1 MHAAAE
7 LLLRRYSL
15 LTELSIHDVVDRE
28 AVVFEFFF
36 FLFDCCASRFLLH
49 RCSLT

>member
-15 LTELSIHDVVDRE
+15 LTELSTHDVVDRE

-36 FLFDCCASRFLLH
+36 SV
-49 RCSLT
+49 